1 MSREIPVIIMPSK
14 FRDHSEFPWEMGG
27 EYNEE
32 SGGKKNFQ
40 QLERTQEVEEH
51 VKEEDVHS
59 INSCNGER
67 TSLGDHCG
75 EEKIILDFT
84 GLCSFGR

>member
-1 MSREIPVIIMPSK
+1 MKRV
-14 FRDHSEFPWEMGG
+14 
-27 EYNEE
+27 EE
-32 SGGKKNFQ
+32 KKTSSSWK
-40 QLERTQEVEEH
+40 RTQEVEEH

-59 INSCNGER
+59 INSCNVER